1 MTPDRTITCYA
12 WPAAWASLVAAGCGT
27 VVGKGATE
35 GSLSAIR
42 EEQGSTGEEEPVAK
56 VAGEHAVEGAARELA
71 SPETTER
78 IAKAIDAAM
87 EQALENL
94 HRELAGGEGRLARDA
109 AATAEGISVAALRG
123 AERQIDER
131 LAGCEGLDRRA
142 CLQREARALGRG
154 GVGWARRRPPLTA
167 CRACSRGPVCSGCTG
182 DPARSRNLARPRPRT
197 SAAVVGAPRPRLM
210 P

>member
-1 MTPDRTITCYA
+1 
-12 WPAAWASLVAAGCGT
+12 VAAGCGT

-94 HRELAGGEGRLARDA
+94 HRELAGGEGRLARHA

-123 AERQIDER
+123 AERQIDEM

-142 CLQREARALGRG
+142 CLQREARALGREASARLADG
-154 GVGWARRRPPLTA
+154 LLSPRAVLAVAVLCAVGALA
-167 CRACSRGPVCSGCTG
+167 ILLVRATWRALV
-182 DPARSRNLARPRPRT
+182 REPRPR
-197 SAAVVGAPRPRLM
+197 SSGRRARA
-210 P
+210 